1 MLSESKFSTQP
12 FNNTVGVGDGS
23 LTKAVDITTDA
34 EVSTEIEEVDIT
46 DTEADIEL
54 ILVVDSTDVRSIEV

>member
-23 LTKAVDITTDA
+23 LTKTVDITTDA

-54 ILVVDSTDVRSIEV
+54 ILIVDSTDVCSIEV